1 MASLGDLLLEADP
14 QNVPGTGPERLN
26 WRRRY
31 PWTLEEIQ
39 RRPDIASTLERI
51 DRSRTGTAEGAAAEE
66 GTGVT
71 RKSGMP

>member
-1 MASLGDLLLEADP
+1 
-14 QNVPGTGPERLN
+14 VPGTGPERLN

-51 DRSRTGTAEGAAAEE
+51 DRSRRTEETGGATE
-66 GTGVT
+66 
-71 RKSGMP
+71 P